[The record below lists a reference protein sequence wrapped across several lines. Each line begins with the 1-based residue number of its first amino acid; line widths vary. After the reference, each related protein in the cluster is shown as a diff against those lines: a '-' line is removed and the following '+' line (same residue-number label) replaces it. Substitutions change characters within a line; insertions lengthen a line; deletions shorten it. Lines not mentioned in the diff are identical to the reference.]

1 MINNYCFRALVS
13 LEGRKAFLSFW
24 PHLKFISPFSSV
36 GCLLRG
42 DPPQR
47 ARTRLDEIL
56 ENLTSPRSP
65 DQPLAGRRE
74 DPPQS
79 QEKPQQ
85 EKTSGL
91 KANMVLCS
99 AVTALSFERKNE
111 FKLLLLLI
119 LEPLP
124 QDDLTFGTYQP
135 TLASV
140 PEGRQSRRQ
149 SVRCVCVCLCSILVL
164 YT

>member
-1 MINNYCFRALVS
+1 MRS
-13 LEGRKAFLSFW
+13 KPAFLSFC
-24 PHLKFISPFSSV
+24 PHLMFISPFSSV
-36 GCLLRG
+36 GCLLRD

-65 DQPLAGRRE
+65 DQPLTGRRE
-74 DPPQS
+74 DPPQP
-79 QEKPQQ
+79 QEKPQR

-91 KANMVLCS
+91 KANTVHLS
-99 AVTALSFERKNE
+99 TVTALSFERKNE
-111 FKLLLLLI
+111 FRLLLLLI
-119 LEPLP
+119 LELVP

-135 TLASV
+135 TLASA

-149 SVRCVCVCLCSILVL
+149 SVRCVCVCLCSVLV
-164 YT
+164 